1 MFQEHP
7 GRTQFAVG
15 GAASYVGT
23 TSSHK
28 RGRTFL
34 ATNFVATS
42 HKTVATK
49 LEWPKILWLVATN
62 SISITGFSM
71 ELEKNKP
78 QILWPQILWLLKIVP
93 MIMPQVQERPGPSLM
108 GPDVPVHYYYSK

>member
-1 MFQEHP
+1 
-7 GRTQFAVG
+7 
-15 GAASYVGT
+15 
-23 TSSHK
+23 
-28 RGRTFL
+28 
-34 ATNFVATS
+34 
-42 HKTVATK
+42 
-49 LEWPKILWLVATN
+49 
-62 SISITGFSM
+62 M